1 LRFVSDSTESEESK
15 AQMSFWADAEKF
27 SERAAIKDIE
37 EMIKQAESPN
47 SARSSGKYKP
57 CMEICLS
64 SNLL

>member
-1 LRFVSDSTESEESK
+1 LRFVSDSTESEETK

-27 SERAAIKDIE
+27 SERAAIKDIKE
-37 EMIKQAESPN
+37 IIKQVESPN
-47 SARSSGKYKP
+47 NARPNGQYKP